1 MGVVRGLINWCDNKF
16 NEALHEEDDRKA
28 AGKASASGFVEGFMD
43 AAVVMYI
50 PVLIACIVY
59 KNKAEK
65 K

>member
-1 MGVVRGLINWCDNKF
+1 MGIARNLINWCDNKF
-16 NEALHEEDDRKA
+16 DEALHEKDDHKA
-28 AGKASASGFVEGFMD
+28 AAKASVSGFVEGVMD

-50 PVLIACIVY
+50 PVLIACWVY